1 MCQSPTEPIER
12 RTEPKPGA
20 PVRSL
25 VRLTPP
31 PRAPRRRDS
40 WSTRLSEGPPCGRR
54 DSTVVV
60 RGMCKNCQRGTPGG
74 RLRAV
79 EPGTERPTSLVTPP
93 ETQRGCPASCA
104 SRPER
109 SPVGTFFSPPSYTL
123 RRWVRGPGGGGGSA
137 AYFYFPRNYFVWE
150 ILKVDSRPP
159 NVPARA
165 HGVGGL
171 DRRPRRRPGYTARSY
186 YPRIRL
192 LPPVSRRPFCL

>member
-1 MCQSPTEPIER
+1 MVTIAMCQSPTEPIER

-109 SPVGTFFSPPSYTL
+109 SPGRDFFFFPLIYPPTLGQRPGRWRGL
-123 RRWVRGPGGGGGSA
+123 RRIFLFSAKLFCMGNFKNRLTATKRSRQGAWV
-137 AYFYFPRNYFVWE
+137 V
-150 ILKVDSRPP
+150 
-159 NVPARA
+159 
-165 HGVGGL
+165 
-171 DRRPRRRPGYTARSY
+171 
-186 YPRIRL
+186 
-192 LPPVSRRPFCL
+192 